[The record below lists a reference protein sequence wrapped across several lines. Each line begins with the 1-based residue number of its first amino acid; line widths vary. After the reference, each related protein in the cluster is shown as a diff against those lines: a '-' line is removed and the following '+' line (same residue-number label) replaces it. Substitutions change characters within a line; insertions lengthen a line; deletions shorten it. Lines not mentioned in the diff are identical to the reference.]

1 MLGYIL
7 SVLTERPLVIDSYE
21 PHAEAM
27 VENGEWKKNGL
38 RFTILFFFEKL
49 QTHRAKFLIGTTE
62 AMRSYAREKFGHQKE
77 NFYVKPACVDLELF
91 KVETSDKELIKRF
104 DLENKVVA
112 VYAGKFGGIYLE
124 DEVFEFVRVC
134 CDYWKDRFR
143 FLLLS
148 NAPDDYIKEKS
159 KIHGIPC
166 GTIRKTFVPHEK
178 MNVYLNLAQFALCP
192 VKPVPSKRYC
202 SPIKNGEYW
211 ATGLPV
217 VITNNISD
225 DSTIIEKNNIGYVL
239 KNLNK
244 KEYREAAEKID
255 NLLKET
261 NITEKIRETAITS
274 RNFRVA
280 EIVYK
285 TIYSEN
291 SAY

>member
-1 MLGYIL
+1 
-7 SVLTERPLVIDSYE
+7 
-21 PHAEAM
+21 
-27 VENGEWKKNGL
+27 
-38 RFTILFFFEKL
+38 
-49 QTHRAKFLIGTTE
+49 
-62 AMRSYAREKFGHQKE
+62 
-77 NFYVKPACVDLELF
+77 
-91 KVETSDKELIKRF
+91 
-104 DLENKVVA
+104 
-112 VYAGKFGGIYLE
+112 
-124 DEVFEFVRVC
+124 
-134 CDYWKDRFR
+134 
-143 FLLLS
+143 
-148 NAPDDYIKEKS
+148 
-159 KIHGIPC
+159 
-166 GTIRKTFVPHEK
+166 
-178 MNVYLNLAQFALCP
+178 
-192 VKPVPSKRYC
+192 
-202 SPIKNGEYW
+202 
-211 ATGLPV
+211 